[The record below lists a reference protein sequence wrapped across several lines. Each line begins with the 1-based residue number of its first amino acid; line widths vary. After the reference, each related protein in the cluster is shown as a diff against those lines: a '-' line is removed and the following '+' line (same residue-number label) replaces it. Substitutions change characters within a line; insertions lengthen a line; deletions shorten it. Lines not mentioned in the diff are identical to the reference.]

1 MLDTLVNYTYRNNG
15 PVPNKKI
22 KQAISRVMV
31 ETEEEE
37 CDAES
42 NANHVTLDTISNDY
56 MSLPTLVLTPV
67 YFKTHCTISKSQG
80 NITNVTCHSTILPS
94 LHFTISP

>member
-42 NANHVTLDTISNDY
+42 NANHVTLDTISNDF
-56 MSLPTLVLTPV
+56 MSLPNLDLTPIGL
-67 YFKTHCTISKSQG
+67 KKHCTISLS
-80 NITNVTCHSTILPS
+80 
-94 LHFTISP
+94 